1 MNFLDQH
8 SELFPDDLS
17 KDEAILLTAEQINK
31 DFGAEV
37 ITIVNNHVEL
47 QQLIDSVRMY
57 IATIPYRNAEKLVQL
72 LYRVDLK
79 ENTVREILQHP
90 NPESI
95 LEDLTNEVIRRELLK
110 VLMRRYFSRTNTND

>member
-1 MNFLDQH
+1 MNFLEQH

-47 QQLIDSVRMY
+47 QQLLDGVRMY